1 MRIDPTKVPINTL
14 VSKSRPV
21 SKAMALIGYPAVDMD
36 TATKSSA
43 GTSSLRR
50 ILWCL
55 VPPTTAAF
63 ATYNGVAQILIPAQ
77 VEHIDPAGKVANLAL
92 LASSSTVTALI
103 GLMVGGALSDRTYGR
118 WGRRT
123 PWLVLSA
130 VAAAT
135 LLVILGTR
143 TSLPGVAVGY
153 LLLWFAA
160 NVYLGA
166 LTPVMV
172 DRIPENRW
180 GMASA
185 VVGLGVPLGV
195 LIGVNGVAR
204 VSQETGYAL
213 LAVFLLATTALLVT
227 CARESGSVRLR
238 SAKTPLSDA
247 APETLWAR
255 SIASLASFRS
265 ADFTYAFLG
274 RALILLSFNM
284 LVSFQYYLL
293 QDYIGVKNLPQRS
306 PAVAI
311 SILTMYQTAGWV
323 IATAAAG
330 WLAARLDR
338 NKLFVGICS
347 VGVAVAMLIPL
358 WSPTWL
364 GMILF
369 QTLFGIFF
377 GTYYSVDLALISQ
390 VLPHKTAAGRDMGIM
405 NMAHLSQLVAPG
417 IAGALILRF
426 GYQALFA
433 LCMVAA
439 AGGAV
444 LVFRIRSVR

>member
-1 MRIDPTKVPINTL
+1 MPIVNETTAIAID
-14 VSKSRPV
+14 R
-21 SKAMALIGYPAVDMD
+21 
-36 TATKSSA
+36 ATESSA
-43 GTSSLRR
+43 GGFPIRR

-55 VPPTTAAF
+55 VPATTAAF
-63 ATYNGVAQILIPAQ
+63 AMFNGVAQILIPAQ

-92 LASSSTVTALI
+92 LASSATVTSLI

-130 VAAAT
+130 VAAAIL
-135 LLVILGTR
+135 LLVLGTR
-143 TSLPGVAVGY
+143 TSLPGVAIVY
-153 LLLWFAA
+153 LLLWLAA
-160 NVYLGA
+160 NIYLGA

-195 LIGVNGVAR
+195 LLGVNGVAR
-204 VSQETGYAL
+204 VSRETGYVL

-227 CARESGSVRLR
+227 CARESSSVRSRTATGLLPDTGLLR
-238 SAKTPLSDA
+238 DA
-247 APETLWAR
+247 APGTLWAR
-255 SIASLASFRS
+255 SMASLASFRS
-265 ADFTYAFLG
+265 ADFTHAFLG

-293 QDYIGVKNLPQRS
+293 QDYIGVGNLRQHS
-306 PAVAI
+306 PAVAL
-311 SILTMYQTAGWV
+311 SILTMFQTAGW
-323 IATAAAG
+323 ISATAAAG

-347 VGVAVAMLIPL
+347 VGVAVAMGVPIL
-358 WSPTWL
+358 SPTWP

-390 VLPHKTAAGRDMGIM
+390 VLPHRESAGRDMGIM

-433 LCMVAA
+433 LCMIAA

>member
-1 MRIDPTKVPINTL
+1 
-14 VSKSRPV
+14 
-21 SKAMALIGYPAVDMD
+21 MALIRYPAIDMD
-36 TATKSSA
+36 TATKPSA
-43 GTSSLRR
+43 GTSSLQR

-77 VEHIDPAGKVANLAL
+77 VEHIDPAAKVANLAL

-130 VAAAT
+130 VAAAI

-143 TSLPGVAVGY
+143 TSLPGVAACY

-227 CARESGSVRLR
+227 CARESSSVRLR
-238 SAKTPLSDA
+238 SAQTPLRDA
-247 APETLWAR
+247 APETMWAR

-293 QDYIGVKNLPQRS
+293 QDYIGVKNLPQHS

-311 SILTMYQTAGWV
+311 AILTMYQTAGWV

-347 VGVAVAMLIPL
+347 VGVAMAMLIPL

-364 GMILF
+364 GMIFF

-390 VLPHKTAAGRDMGIM
+390 VLPHKAAAGRDMGIM

-426 GYQALFA
+426 GYQSLFA